1 MAWLPDG
8 EKFSKISLFVLT
20 QLTNVADRLHRQT
33 PHDSI
38 GRAYASHRAAK
49 TSSASHV
56 NFEFI
61 RGFYVSISIR
71 NTLKGNLQPKL
82 KGASVWPKSTAVIT
96 GVIFTCPGRAGF

>member
-56 NFEFI
+56 NFDSFVVFMI
-61 RGFYVSISIR
+61 QNI
-71 NTLKGNLQPKL
+71 LKGNLQSKF
-82 KGASVWPKSTAVIT
+82 KGASVCPKSTAVIT